1 MENMRLEPG
10 TILAEKYRLENV
22 LGVGGMGTVYRA
34 EHLALKAP
42 VAIKIIDREV
52 TDGDLTMARFM
63 REAQAAASLRSP
75 HVVQILDYGTEG
87 DRPFMVME
95 MLEGEPLS
103 DRIERY
109 GHLTPSETFRVINH
123 VAKAV
128 ARAHEADIVHRDLKP
143 DNVFL
148 VHNEGDEIAKVLD
161 FGVAKIEATQLDGSG
176 HTRTGS
182 LLGTPYYMSPEQAQG
197 NKHIDARSDLWAL
210 GVIAFECLLG
220 RRPFSS
226 DGLGDL
232 VLQICIRDIPV
243 PSQVGDVPEGF
254 DAWFQRACAR
264 EPDDRFQTAR
274 ELAEALYKA
283 LGLAETNPHA
293 ESRWSRGLSFKE
305 RDGLAQRD
313 ARTLAEGGTP
323 DPDDSDPSQRP
334 TQALQAEVARA
345 LSVEARASAV
355 TLALPSQLADQEP
368 GFASSGF
375 SGDSPAPPVPS
386 NPASSRPS
394 NLQPRSSRWEV
405 VPHDSADV
413 ADEEDRVSDPLAPI
427 PKKGGGTLAFVALLA
442 LLVGGAAVFGVRA
455 AGLLDAP
462 ASPERP
468 VPSVIPP
475 AAEPEAV
482 AEPDD
487 GNVPVDATP
496 QKARKA
502 GGNLGDGQKE
512 APKAALP
519 AEGSEELKALEQELE
534 RAFSDPAG
542 LEDPSARPEPA
553 SGDAPGAGPE
563 DTKPRATEP
572 PQQPTPPGDSKS
584 GPAPN
589 AAPPSRAEPPV
600 DGGARDSEN
609 APPETPTP
617 APEQPKAAPEEPQ
630 PTPPAHL
637 VPGSAPVAPPAPVP
651 APQDS

>member
-220 RRPFSS
+220 RRPRPRGSS
-226 DGLGDL
+226 PATAWATWCSRSASETSLCPVRLGT
-232 VLQICIRDIPV
+232 CP
-243 PSQVGDVPEGF
+243 
-254 DAWFQRACAR
+254 
-264 EPDDRFQTAR
+264 
-274 ELAEALYKA
+274 KA
-283 LGLAETNPHA
+283 L
-293 ESRWSRGLSFKE
+293 
-305 RDGLAQRD
+305 
-313 ARTLAEGGTP
+313 TP
-323 DPDDSDPSQRP
+323 GSSGR
-334 TQALQAEVARA
+334 
-345 LSVEARASAV
+345 ARASPM
-355 TLALPSQLADQEP
+355 TGFRPP
-368 GFASSGF
+368 GSW
-375 SGDSPAPPVPS
+375 P
-386 NPASSRPS
+386 RPCTK
-394 NLQPRSSRWEV
+394 LWAWPKPTHTRSHV
-405 VPHDSADV
+405 
-413 ADEEDRVSDPLAPI
+413 
-427 PKKGGGTLAFVALLA
+427 
-442 LLVGGAAVFGVRA
+442 
-455 AGLLDAP
+455 
-462 ASPERP
+462 
-468 VPSVIPP
+468 
-475 AAEPEAV
+475 
-482 AEPDD
+482 
-487 GNVPVDATP
+487 
-496 QKARKA
+496 
-502 GGNLGDGQKE
+502 
-512 APKAALP
+512 
-519 AEGSEELKALEQELE
+519 
-534 RAFSDPAG
+534 G
-542 LEDPSARPEPA
+542 LE
-553 SGDAPGAGPE
+553 GF
-563 DTKPRATEP
+563 
-572 PQQPTPPGDSKS
+572 
-584 GPAPN
+584 
-589 AAPPSRAEPPV
+589 PSR
-600 DGGARDSEN
+600 
-609 APPETPTP
+609 
-617 APEQPKAAPEEPQ
+617 
-630 PTPPAHL
+630 
-637 VPGSAPVAPPAPVP
+637 SATG
-651 APQDS
+651 